1 MVAGSR
7 ARRTPLLPCPGSWN
21 HIFLWP
27 GITLGP
33 PESRDRAQTLQAPDL
48 KQGQTWAGGGM
59 GDNKPDFTGIVALL
73 GLVGLCVHMCV
84 HTCMCL
90 CVCLCVC
97 TCACAPVS
105 VGNGFCAHHS
115 ARTPIF
121 LCICAFA
128 CSWCVCAGDCLCV
141 PVVSVRVCAHA
152 CVSRSIFL
160 WSLGCLCSD
169 QP

>member
-1 MVAGSR
+1 
-7 ARRTPLLPCPGSWN
+7 
-21 HIFLWP
+21 
-27 GITLGP
+27 
-33 PESRDRAQTLQAPDL
+33 
-48 KQGQTWAGGGM
+48 M

-97 TCACAPVS
+97 TSLRRRWILCPPLCQNV
-105 VGNGFCAHHS
+105 HH
-115 ARTPIF
+115 

-128 CSWCVCAGDCLCV
+128 CSCCVCAGDCLCV

-152 CVSRSIFL
+152 CVPRSIFL